1 MMLKMKATG
10 NHASHPSKGLKP
22 LEGSLGRRIEIMDTT
37 LRDGEQTSGVSFL
50 PSEKLQIAK
59 LLLEELKVDRI
70 EVASARVSEG
80 ELEGVQKIT
89 QWAAKKG
96 YLDRVEVLGFVDTPV
111 SVNWIVE
118 AGGKV
123 LNLLTKGSMNHLVHQ
138 LKKTPE
144 QHFADIQ
151 KSISYAQEMGV
162 SVNVYLEDWSNGMRN
177 SPEYTL
183 SLIEFL
189 TKQSVKRIMLPD
201 TLGLLSPKEVKA
213 FFEQIVA
220 QFPAVHF
227 DFHAHN
233 DYDLSVANVLEA
245 ISNGAAGLHTT
256 INGLGERAGNA
267 PLESVIAVIKD
278 FTDLEIG
285 VQEQKIFRV
294 SKLVEQFSGQHI
306 PANKPVVGEN
316 VFTQTAGIHAD
327 GDNKK
332 NLYFN
337 DLMPERFGRQRK
349 YALGKTSGKANI
361 LKNLEELGI
370 SLEKDELAK
379 VTQRIIELGDKKERV
394 TTEDLP
400 YIISDVLQNNSIS
413 KHISIEGYH
422 MTHSKGLKPTVQ
434 LRMSIHGK
442 FYDEIATG
450 DGQYDSFMRALKKI
464 YKTLGRELPK
474 LTDYHVSIPPGG
486 KTDAFV
492 ETVITWDYGKI
503 FKTKG
508 LDPDQ
513 TVAAMMAT
521 EKMLNIIENM
531 NYQPTKEESTYYGNQ
546 YRTVAR

>member
-1 MMLKMKATG
+1 MEANR
-10 NHASHPSKGLKP
+10 NHTVKPSKGAES
-22 LEGSLGRRIEIMDTT
+22 LEGLKRQRIEIMDTT

-89 QWAAKKG
+89 TWAAQKG

-111 SVNWIVE
+111 SVNWILD
-118 AGGKV
+118 AGAKV
-123 LNLLTKGSMNHLVHQ
+123 MNLLTKGSLNHLVHQ
-138 LKKTPE
+138 LKKSPE
-144 QHFADIQ
+144 RHFEEIAT
-151 KSISYAQEMGV
+151 SISYAQEKGIA
-162 SVNVYLEDWSNGMRN
+162 VNVYLEDWSNGMRN
-177 SPEYTL
+177 SLEYTL
-183 SLIEFL
+183 SLIDFL
-189 TKQSVKRIMLPD
+189 THQPVKRIMLPD
-201 TLGLLSPKEVKA
+201 TLGLLSPDEVRN
-213 FFEQIVA
+213 FMDLIVEK
-220 QFPAVHF
+220 FPATHF

-233 DYDLSVANVLEA
+233 DYDLSVANVMEGILH
-245 ISNGAAGLHTT
+245 GASGIHTT
-256 INGLGERAGNA
+256 VNGLGERAGNA
-267 PLESVIAVIKD
+267 PLESVVAVIKD
-278 FTDLEIG
+278 FTDFEIG

-337 DLMPERFGRQRK
+337 DLLPERFGRQRK

-370 SLEKDELAK
+370 SLEKEELTR

-413 KHISIEGYH
+413 KNIFIEGYH
-422 MTHSKGLKPTVQ
+422 MTHSKGLKPSVQ
-434 LRMSIHGK
+434 LRLNVHGK
-442 FYDEIATG
+442 SYDATATG
-450 DGQYDSFMRALKKI
+450 DGQYDSFMRAVKKI
-464 YKTLGRELPK
+464 YKSLKKELPK
-474 LTDYHVSIPPGG
+474 LIDYHVSIPPGG

-492 ETVITWDYGKI
+492 ETVISWDYGKI

-521 EKMLNIIENM
+521 EKMLNIVESFNS
-531 NYQPTKEESTYYGNQ
+531 NPEKESTNYGNE
-546 YRTVAR
+546 YRAVAG